1 MLDPSWAL
9 TRPLLWLA
17 LVLLLVLLVVRS
29 VRKDRREY
37 QRFKRYRTTAKR
49 QAMFRRWLLS
59 AFLSFGGL
67 SIGILLLAGAYVVPL
82 LQQLTQWPVIRD
94 IRGFAAHETGF
105 FVAIVVAVVV
115 AFTVLTVV
123 GILAARKEPE
133 ITTVGDISAMLPRN
147 RQELVLGGVM
157 SINAG
162 VVEELLFRLAL
173 PALLFGATGSA
184 LAAVLGSVLLFGALH
199 VYQGIAG
206 IIGTTIIGALMLALY
221 AVSGSIV
228 APMIAHAL
236 FDLRSLVLLPVA
248 IYGAHRVDGR
258 VTRFV
263 SVRPPTPPSAAPV
276 DTDTVPD
283 TSLTKD

>member
-1 MLDPSWAL
+1 MLDPTWAL
-9 TRPLLWLA
+9 TRPILWLA

-37 QRFKRYRTTAKR
+37 QRFKRYRTTLKR

-67 SIGILLLAGAYVVPL
+67 SVAILLLAGAFVAPL
-82 LQQLTQWPVIRD
+82 LQQLTQWPVLRE
-94 IRGFAAHETGF
+94 IRGFASHETGY

-115 AFTVLTVV
+115 ALTVLTIV

-133 ITTVGDISAMLPRN
+133 ITTVGDIHAMLPRN

-184 LAAVLGSVLLFGALH
+184 VAAVLGSVLLFGALH
-199 VYQGIAG
+199 VYQGVAG

-221 AVSGSIV
+221 VISGSIV
-228 APMIAHAL
+228 APIVAHAA
-236 FDLRSLVLLPVA
+236 FDLRSLVLLPMA
-248 IYGAHRVDGR
+248 IYGAHHIDGR

-263 SVRPPTPPSAAPV
+263 SIHPPTRTSEPTPPVS
-276 DTDTVPD
+276 
-283 TSLTKD
+283 